1 MEANYSGTLSDQD
14 AGILLGILATFG
26 VAILVIA
33 LVFYL
38 FDAIAR
44 FKYLKIRN
52 YPKAWMA
59 FIPVLNLYASVEAT
73 YGNVEKI
80 KIFGAELPA
89 NIVKLYPIIFGAIS
103 AVASRIDAIRTPVS
117 SLISICTIALGVVIF
132 RDMLA
137 RLEKNVSVGFS
148 VLANIIGIVGSITLL
163 SNCKNFAPGQLDYMT
178 DTRPLPSQ
186 EGVNNQM
193 PPQQ

>member
-1 MEANYSGTLSDQD
+1 
-14 AGILLGILATFG
+14 
-26 VAILVIA
+26 
-33 LVFYL
+33 
-38 FDAIAR
+38 
-44 FKYLKIRN
+44 
-52 YPKAWMA
+52 MA

-163 SNCKNFAPGQLDYMT
+163 SNCKNFAPGQLDYTT

-186 EGVNNQM
+186 DNPV